1 MIKLVVFDWNGTLF
15 ADAQAAV
22 HGANA
27 RLTFLGLEPITLK
40 QYREAFEIPASKIIN
55 GVKCFRAHIHHFG
68 ALSFIYKIPFKGT
81 LDALQNKIST
91 VHGAYQNQSTEDALL
106 LFQKLQRFI
115 VQPKFFQ
122 HKSSYVVIHI
132 DGQTQV

>member
-40 QYREAFEIPASKIIN
+40 QYREAFEIPASKNYIN
-55 GVKCFRAHIHHFG
+55 
-68 ALSFIYKIPFKGT
+68 LSINP
-81 LDALQNKIST
+81 
-91 VHGAYQNQSTEDALL
+91 
-106 LFQKLQRFI
+106 
-115 VQPKFFQ
+115 
-122 HKSSYVVIHI
+122 
-132 DGQTQV
+132 